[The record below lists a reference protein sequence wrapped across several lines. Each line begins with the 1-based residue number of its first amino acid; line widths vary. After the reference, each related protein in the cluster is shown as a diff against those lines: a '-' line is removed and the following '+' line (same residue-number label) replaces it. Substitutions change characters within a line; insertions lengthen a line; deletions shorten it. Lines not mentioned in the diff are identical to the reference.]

1 MARPGDEFGIDRLSL
16 PGVGSA
22 GLIGA
27 SGETFVCGWTGAGVG
42 VRGVIDA
49 GKSFFGC
56 TGVGAGTAGAADGTG
71 AGTDGGAS
79 LWITPG
85 AMCIFGPGGPGGSKF
100 FGASLGIYT
109 MLRS

>member
-1 MARPGDEFGIDRLSL
+1 MERLSL

-27 SGETFVCGWTGAGVG
+27 RGETFVCGCTGVGVGERGVMDAGKSFRGCTGAGVG
-42 VRGVIDA
+42 VA
-49 GKSFFGC
+49 GAGAGA
-56 TGVGAGTAGAADGTG
+56 GVG
-71 AGTDGGAS
+71 GGGRV
-79 LWITPG
+79 WVTPG
-85 AMCIFGPGGPGGSKF
+85 AGGIFGPGGPGGPKF

>member
-1 MARPGDEFGIDRLSL
+1 MERLSL

-27 SGETFVCGWTGAGVG
+27 RGETFVCGCTGVGVGERGVMDAGKSFRGCTGAGVG
-42 VRGVIDA
+42 VA
-49 GKSFFGC
+49 
-56 TGVGAGTAGAADGTG
+56 GAGAGI
-71 AGTDGGAS
+71 DGGAS

-85 AMCIFGPGGPGGSKF
+85 AMCIFGPGGPGGAKF